1 MEPVGLGPVAGAP
14 SAGQELPAVGDG
26 DEEAGVTHAVAHTA
40 LAAQDAKRANV
51 TAALSDAQV
60 AAIEYGRLHPEAE
73 AAAAEF
79 ASTHPPVRRT
89 SSVLF
94 PAALLVLHPPPPR
107 LPPTPPPPD
116 DGKEN
121 KRLGASA
128 VHQVVPVL
136 SREKAAV
143 YVRQSLGLHWDV
155 YARHRRPHQPPP
167 ANRPDSP
174 ACDGGG
180 AASAPASLPPL
191 DLRRPPPRGL
201 DPTPRGMM
209 DAAMQLS
216 EIYSLDNVEEQ
227 LQALRAAA
235 DVAARAADKA
245 HAAAMVSPLWARK
258 DVEMALRRQEE
269 VGGARRTK
277 RGRRLCPVATGGQ
290 TEEESEAAA
299 APPDMGGR
307 CDRHLW
313 RRAAPSSHA
322 ASSLRQADLPAQR
335 RFCEAHAAH
344 TAHRPRNPTSREA
357 GGRVPRGHVPADLT
371 APGVASLSSPVAA
384 ALVIWVW
391 RR

>member
-1 MEPVGLGPVAGAP
+1 MPPSVPPTAEGSPRPRHPSLKSPSPKHPPAKSPTKSPAKSSTKSPAKSSTKSPAKGAAGCRHSFGEPSDTSAPVEPVGLGPVAGAP

-40 LAAQDAKRANV
+40 LAAQEATRANV

-94 PAALLVLHPPPPR
+94 PAALLVPHPPPPR
-107 LPPTPPPPD
+107 PPPTPPPPD

-180 AASAPASLPPL
+180 GGERAGVPTAA
-191 DLRRPPPRGL
+191 
-201 DPTPRGMM
+201 
-209 DAAMQLS
+209 
-216 EIYSLDNVEEQ
+216 
-227 LQALRAAA
+227 
-235 DVAARAADKA
+235 
-245 HAAAMVSPLWARK
+245 
-258 DVEMALRRQEE
+258 
-269 VGGARRTK
+269 
-277 RGRRLCPVATGGQ
+277 
-290 TEEESEAAA
+290 
-299 APPDMGGR
+299 
-307 CDRHLW
+307 
-313 RRAAPSSHA
+313 
-322 ASSLRQADLPAQR
+322 
-335 RFCEAHAAH
+335 
-344 TAHRPRNPTSREA
+344 
-357 GGRVPRGHVPADLT
+357 
-371 APGVASLSSPVAA
+371 
-384 ALVIWVW
+384 
-391 RR
+391 